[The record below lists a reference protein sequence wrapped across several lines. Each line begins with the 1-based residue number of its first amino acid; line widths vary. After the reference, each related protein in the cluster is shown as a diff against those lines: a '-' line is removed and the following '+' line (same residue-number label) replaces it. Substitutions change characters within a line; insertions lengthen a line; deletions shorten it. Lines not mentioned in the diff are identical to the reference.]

1 LCRSLIHAYGET
13 DQSMHGADKQSTF
26 ARVVY
31 EKEQELSMGRRSGR
45 GNFPGLLDRG
55 IFQGAA
61 DKGTYLDMNY
71 SDLKLLYRS
80 FDLSIP
86 SDPLQRNEKLSA
98 YGGRAG
104 NLPNAH
110 HKENLSSHAPYS
122 SYSLPDFRK
131 PLYATSDHSFGNPTL
146 YPTSHLGRLSQHL
159 APPLV
164 EKVGTHKY
172 VDNGTGTSRSAL
184 VATSSSQPSIVS
196 PEFSPIKD
204 EVWVTSVPFVP
215 SFDFPA
221 IKSPP
226 SKQYDPFVDYIDSPK
241 DDNKNNLKSSSIS
254 RQHTNP
260 YVVTPKSLNHD
271 EKLATHMSAKGSDE
285 PACWIAS
292 DRGHSSSLD
301 DNKRVKVNDR
311 KPDAACY
318 SKKMRNFRFRLAD
331 HVKELIAPDW
341 KEGYLSKDAHK
352 LIVKKSIDKVLCS
365 IEPHQV
371 PTSEEAITKYITIS
385 KSKIESLVK
394 VKYLELLQVD
404 GQSSYQTS

>member
-1 LCRSLIHAYGET
+1 
-13 DQSMHGADKQSTF
+13 
-26 ARVVY
+26 
-31 EKEQELSMGRRSGR
+31 
-45 GNFPGLLDRG
+45 
-55 IFQGAA
+55 
-61 DKGTYLDMNY
+61 
-71 SDLKLLYRS
+71 
-80 FDLSIP
+80 
-86 SDPLQRNEKLSA
+86 
-98 YGGRAG
+98 
-104 NLPNAH
+104 
-110 HKENLSSHAPYS
+110 
-122 SYSLPDFRK
+122 
-131 PLYATSDHSFGNPTL
+131 
-146 YPTSHLGRLSQHL
+146 
-159 APPLV
+159 
-164 EKVGTHKY
+164 
-172 VDNGTGTSRSAL
+172 L

-221 IKSPP
+221 TQTPP

-271 EKLATHMSAKGSDE
+271 EKLATNMSAKGSDE

-292 DRGHSSSLD
+292 DRGRSSSLD
-301 DNKRVKVNDR
+301 DNKRVKVDIR

-365 IEPHQV
+365 IDPHQV
-371 PTSEEAITKYITIS
+371 PTSEEAITNYITIS